1 MKMLQVVKSISIL
14 FLLSVLMSCGSSNN
28 DTFPADSGQVS
39 ILISDGSTVDFDQV
53 NLTLESIRLIGDDDE
68 GDEEGDD
75 HEEDY
80 DEDSRDEVILLE
92 ESRAINLL
100 ALQNYSNLLSTTSVP
115 VGRYSKIRLQVSQV
129 ELIKLNS
136 DGTVF
141 SSVLA
146 KLPANGKIDLQPKG
160 SFDVYAGAHLM
171 VELDVDANK
180 SIHIIETGNGKY
192 NFRPVIFVSILGED
206 DKTSGTITAINDDD
220 LGFNDDSE
228 ITITVVNEFF
238 SGDVCVDVELA
249 DMFLLGIFGE
259 SITSNEIGINDLRVG
274 MSVDVYGEY
283 DAQSCIAAGVLFAYE
298 PLGF

>member
-1 MKMLQVVKSISIL
+1 MKMLQIVKSISIL

-53 NLTLESIRLIGDDDE
+53 NLTLESIRLIGDD
-68 GDEEGDD
+68 
-75 HEEDY
+75 H
-80 DEDSRDEVILLE
+80 EDSRDEVILLE

-100 ALQNYSNLLSTTSVP
+100 ALQNYSNLLSTNSVP
-115 VGRYSKIRLQVSQV
+115 VGSYSKIRLQVSQV
-129 ELIKLNS
+129 ELIKLNP
-136 DGTVF
+136 DGTVY

-180 SIHIIETGNGKY
+180 SIHIIETGNGEY

-206 DKTSGTITAINDDD
+206 DKTSGTLTAINDGDS
-220 LGFNDDSE
+220 GINDDSE
-228 ITITVVNEFF
+228 ITITVVNELF

-259 SITSNEIGINDLRVG
+259 SITSNEISINDLRVG
-274 MSVDVYGEY
+274 MSVDVYGE
-283 DAQSCIAAGVLFAYE
+283 DDGQSCIAAGVLFAYE